1 MQIAYQDFTPAV
13 LEEKL
18 LSTKCE
24 DLPPIV
30 ARANEWI
37 QSHTVQV
44 INLETVDMPRGGD
57 AHNMVDDGAGST
69 AYRLLRVWYQA

>member
-18 LSTKCE
+18 LSTKYE
-24 DLPPIV
+24 DLPSLV

-44 INLETVDMPRGGD
+44 INLETVDMPLGGETT
-57 AHNMVDDGAGST
+57 NMVDNSAGST
-69 AYRLLRVWYQA
+69 GYRLLRVWYQA

>member
-18 LSTKCE
+18 LSTKYE
-24 DLPPIV
+24 DLPSLV
-30 ARANEWI
+30 TRANEWI

-44 INLETVDMPRGGD
+44 INLETVDMSRGGETT
-57 AHNMVDDGAGST
+57 NMVDNSAGST
-69 AYRLLRVWYQA
+69 GYRLLRLWYKT